1 MLYRI
6 IAVSPVASKFNDT
19 IEQYRGREQRSLRDF
34 KREWLS
40 IALRLF
46 RDTIPFLFFYSNMW
60 IRAKHSKWLTIH
72 PIELGNKGGGVD
84 RGCRGKTDGDLVPPS
99 SCNQMELLSFL
110 INLSSLIKGM
120 LFSPHDASILV
131 AAKGCALCNNYALYV
146 NFTSISPLGSC
157 AATIKDDGFETRPRV
172 MAIIKQSGIWR
183 KARNI
188 SRCFSPRDW
197 SWKKELFRENVRSI
211 YMCNDFY
218 SASTRDAM

>member
-1 MLYRI
+1 MGTTVIERFQARVVVNSASIVSRYDSFFILLFEYVNTRETFKMINNSSYRTW
-6 IAVSPVASKFNDT
+6 K
-19 IEQYRGREQRSLRDF
+19 QRRRSR
-34 KREWLS
+34 S
-40 IALRLF
+40 RLK
-46 RDTIPFLFFYSNMW
+46 S
-60 IRAKHSKWLTIH
+60 
-72 PIELGNKGGGVD
+72 
-84 RGCRGKTDGDLVPPS
+84 RGKTDGDLVPPS

>member
-1 MLYRI
+1 MGTTVIERFQARVVVNSASIVSRYDSFFILLFEYVNTRETFKMINNSSYRTW
-6 IAVSPVASKFNDT
+6 K
-19 IEQYRGREQRSLRDF
+19 QRRRNRS
-34 KREWLS
+34 
-40 IALRLF
+40 RLK
-46 RDTIPFLFFYSNMW
+46 S
-60 IRAKHSKWLTIH
+60 
-72 PIELGNKGGGVD
+72 
-84 RGCRGKTDGDLVPPS
+84 RGKTDGDLVPPS

-211 YMCNDFY
+211 YMCSDFY